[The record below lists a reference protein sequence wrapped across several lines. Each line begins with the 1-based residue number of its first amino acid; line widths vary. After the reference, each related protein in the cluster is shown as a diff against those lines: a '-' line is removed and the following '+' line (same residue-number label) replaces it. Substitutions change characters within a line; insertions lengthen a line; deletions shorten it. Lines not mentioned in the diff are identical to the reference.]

1 MTLPTF
7 DTIKLELADHVATIT
22 LNRPDRLNSMPPQMA
37 DDIRAALDHLPG
49 LGARALLITGEGRG
63 FCSGADLAGDR
74 SAGGA
79 VSGGARSRNALR
91 GHYNPMLLALAN
103 LDLRSEEHTSELQSL
118 MR

>member
-63 FCSGADLAGDR
+63 FRSGADLTGDR

-79 VSGGARSRNALR
+79 VSGGARRPHERR
-91 GHYNPMLLALAN
+91 GPSYPILLSPDH
-103 LDLRSEEHTSELQSL
+103 LDIPILVSGTGSAAGLG
-118 MR
+118 